1 MKRGMVEEEYERLS
15 VRKQCRLIALARSS
29 YYCRDKGF
37 SMRELEIMLAIDKI
51 YIEKPF
57 YGSRRMVWE
66 LKKRGYEVGRSKVRH
81 LMREMGLRAIYPK
94 KRLSIPGKEQ
104 KIYPYL
110 LRGVKVGRVD
120 QVWSADITYIP
131 MRHGF
136 VYLVVVID
144 WYSRHVLSWRV
155 STTLESDFCVEALE
169 EALAKGVPEY
179 FNTDQGSQF
188 TCDAFIDVL
197 KSKKTIRISMDGR
210 GRVFDNI
217 FIERLWRTLKQ
228 EEVYL
233 KEYENVKE
241 CKDGLR
247 EYFRFYNS
255 QRPHQ
260 ALDYRTPEAVY
271 LGQLAGRAS

>member
-1 MKRGMVEEEYERLS
+1 VEAENEIMS

-29 YYCRDKGF
+29 YYSQDLGF
-37 SMRELEIMLAIDKI
+37 GSHELEIMLAIDKI
-51 YIEKPF
+51 YIERPF
-57 YGSRRMVWE
+57 FGSRRMVQE
-66 LKKRGYEVGRSKVRH
+66 LQRKGYEIGRSKVRR
-81 LMREMGLRAIYPK
+81 LMRLMGLRAIYPK
-94 KRLSIPGKEQ
+94 KRLSIPGKKH

-110 LRGVKVGRVD
+110 LRGMKIERAD

-136 VYLVVVID
+136 VYLVAVID
-144 WYSRHVLSWRV
+144 WYSRYVLSWRV
-155 STTLESDFCVEALE
+155 STTLEADFCVEALE
-169 EALAKGVPEY
+169 EALAKGTPEY

-188 TCDAFIDVL
+188 TCDSFIGVL
-197 KSKKTIRISMDGR
+197 KSRKTIRISMDGK

-233 KEYENVKE
+233 KEYDNVKD
-241 CKDGLR
+241 CKNGLR

-260 ALDYRTPEAVY
+260 ALNYRTPEAVY
-271 LGQLAGRAS
+271 LGQLARSAS